1 MSVDGRRERSMDDEN
16 ERTKLRCRLDRI
28 SRLPVSSAICPRT
41 DRRFPAMD
49 VDLLKLDRGPSIN
62 GESEIDRA
70 SLPRRKKKK
79 KKLALDNG

>member
-1 MSVDGRRERSMDDEN
+1 
-16 ERTKLRCRLDRI
+16 
-28 SRLPVSSAICPRT
+28 
-41 DRRFPAMD
+41 MD

-70 SLPRRKKKK
+70 SLPQRKKKKK